1 MRPSLA
7 AIALCSSALL
17 SGCGADVAATAATSA
32 GLQAAEA
39 QSGAAQ
45 AEMARDRIDAMEAAI
60 AQRPA
65 ALDAAVAPESP

>member
-1 MRPSLA
+1 MRPTLA
-7 AIALCSSALL
+7 AIAFFSSALL

-45 AEMARDRIDAMEAAI
+45 AEMARERIDAMQATI

-65 ALDAAVAPESP
+65 ALDAAMAPETP